1 MHMEIKEKDK
11 QSEQQIPNP
20 AKAGQQFDTDEIEAI
35 SPWKDTLKQLRK
47 NRFAIAGLVI
57 IVFFIILGI
66 LAPLVTSY
74 TYDEQSLVDRLL
86 PPSAEHWLGTDHL
99 GRDIFTRIAY
109 GARVSLQVGFFAVT
123 GALVFG
129 TLLGIIA
136 GYFGRWVDMVI
147 SRIFDILLAFPSI
160 LLAIAI
166 VAILGASL
174 QNALIAIAVINI
186 PIFGRLVR
194 SKVIS
199 LREEEYIMAAKAQGM
214 KNGRIIFRHILP
226 NSVAPIIV
234 QATLGFGTA
243 ILEAAALGFL
253 GLGVQ
258 PPTPEWGQMLADS
271 RDFIQ
276 IAPWTLIIPG
286 VSIMLVVLGFNLIGD
301 GLRDALDPKM
311 KN

>member
-1 MHMEIKEKDK
+1 MESKQKETHSK
-11 QSEQQIPNP
+11 QQLANP
-20 AKAGQQFDTDEIEAI
+20 AKVGQQINTEEIEAI
-35 SPWKDTLKQLRK
+35 TPWKDTLKRLRK
-47 NRFAIAGLVI
+47 NRFAVIGFVI
-57 IVFFIILGI
+57 ILFFLLLG
-66 LAPLVTSY
+66 LFAPLLSSY
-74 TYDEQSLVDRLL
+74 TYHEQNLVNRLQ
-86 PPSAEHWLGTDHL
+86 PPSEAYWLGSDHI

-123 GALVFG
+123 GALFFG

-136 GYFGRWVDMVI
+136 GYFGRWIDMLI

-166 VAILGASL
+166 VAILGPSL
-174 QNALIAIAVINI
+174 QNALIAIAVVNI

-214 KNGRIIFRHILP
+214 KNSRIIVHHILP
-226 NSVAPIIV
+226 NSTAPIIV
-234 QATLGFGTA
+234 QATLSFGTA

-258 PPTPEWGQMLADS
+258 PPTPEWGQMLADA

-276 IAPWTLIIPG
+276 LAPWTLIAPG
-286 VSIMLVVLGFNLIGD
+286 ISIMLVVLGFNLIGD

>member
-1 MHMEIKEKDK
+1 MKLEDNRQSDELLTSPSIHSSHEKP
-11 QSEQQIPNP
+11 E
-20 AKAGQQFDTDEIEAI
+20 EIEAI
-35 SPWKDTLKQLRK
+35 SPWRDAMRQLRK
-47 NRFAIAGLVI
+47 NRFAVSGVFI
-57 IVFFIILGI
+57 IMFFIVLG
-66 LAPLVTSY
+66 LFAPLFTPY
-74 TYDEQSLVDRLL
+74 TFDGQNILNRLQ
-86 PPSAEHWLGTDHL
+86 PPSAEHWLGTDNL

-109 GARVSLQVGFFAVT
+109 GARISLQVGFFAVV

-129 TLLGIIA
+129 TVLGIIA
-136 GYFGRWVDMVI
+136 GYFGRWIDMLI

-160 LLAIAI
+160 LLAIAV

-174 QNALIAIAVINI
+174 QNALIAIAIINI

-214 KNGRIIFRHILP
+214 KNGRLILHHILP
-226 NSVAPIIV
+226 NSLAPIIV

-253 GLGVQ
+253 GLGAQ
-258 PPTPEWGQMLADS
+258 APDPEWGKMLADS

-276 IAPWTLIIPG
+276 LAPWTLIVPG
-286 VSIMLVVLGFNLIGD
+286 VAIMLVVLGFNLIGD

>member
-1 MHMEIKEKDK
+1 MKT
-11 QSEQQIPNP
+11 SEEQREQLEDESQVYNPNP
-20 AKAGQQFDTDEIEAI
+20 YQEEEDVEAI
-35 SPWKDTLKQLRK
+35 SPWKDALKQLRK
-47 NRFAIAGLVI
+47 SPLAITGFLLVL
-57 IVFFIILGI
+57 FFIILGFV
-66 LAPLVTSY
+66 APFVSPY
-74 TYDEQSLVDRLL
+74 EFDGDDPINRLQ
-86 PPSAEHWLGTDHL
+86 PPSADHWLGTDDI
-99 GRDIFTRIAY
+99 GRDIFTRLAY
-109 GARVSLQVGFFAVT
+109 GARISLITGFTAVT

-129 TLLGIIA
+129 TLLGIIS
-136 GYFGRWVDMVI
+136 GYFGRWVDMLI

-160 LLAIAI
+160 LLAIAV

-174 QNALIAIAVINI
+174 TNALIAIAIINI

-199 LREEEYIMAAKAQGM
+199 LREEEFILAAKAQGM
-214 KNGRIIFRHILP
+214 KRGRILLHHILP
-226 NSVAPIIV
+226 NSLAPIIV

-253 GLGVQ
+253 GLGAQ
-258 PPTPEWGQMLADS
+258 PPTPEWGKMLSDS

-276 IAPWTLIIPG
+276 LAPWTLIFPG

>member
-1 MHMEIKEKDK
+1 MKLDEKK
-11 QSEQQIPNP
+11 PVEAEQQIANP
-20 AKAGQQFDTDEIEAI
+20 AKAGSQIDTEEIEAI
-35 SPWKDTLKQLRK
+35 SPWKDSLKQLRK
-47 NRFAIAGLVI
+47 NRFALVGLI
-57 IVFFIILGI
+57 IILFFIILGI
-66 LAPLVTSY
+66 VAPLLTSY
-74 TYDEQSLVDRLL
+74 TYEEQDLVNRLQ
-86 PPSAEHWLGTDHL
+86 PPSSEHWMGTDDL
-99 GRDIFTRIAY
+99 GRDIFTRVAY

-136 GYFGRWVDMVI
+136 GYFGRWVDMII

-174 QNALIAIAVINI
+174 QNALIAIAIINI

-199 LREEEYIMAAKAQGM
+199 LREEEYIMAARAQGM
-214 KNGRIIFRHILP
+214 KNGRIILHHILP
-226 NSVAPIIV
+226 NSIAPIIV
-234 QATLGFGTA
+234 QSTLGFGTA

-253 GLGVQ
+253 GLGAQ
-258 PPTPEWGQMLADS
+258 PPTPEWGQMLASS
-271 RDFIQ
+271 REFIQ
-276 IAPWTLIIPG
+276 LAPWTLIMPG
-286 VSIMLVVLGFNLIGD
+286 LSIMLVVLGFNLIGD

>member
-1 MHMEIKEKDK
+1 MRSEEK
-11 QSEQQIPNP
+11 IN
-20 AKAGQQFDTDEIEAI
+20 EALSDPVVLLEEEEPQPT
-35 SPWKDTLKQLRK
+35 SPWRDTYRQLRK
-47 NRFAIAGLVI
+47 NNFAIAGLMI
-57 IVFFIILGI
+57 IIFFILLGI
-66 LAPLVTSY
+66 FAPWLTPY
-74 TYDEQSLVDRLL
+74 GYEEQVLVDRLK
-86 PPSAEHWLGTDHL
+86 PPSSDHWLGTDDV
-99 GRDIFTRIAY
+99 GRDIFTRIAF
-109 GARVSLQVGFFAVT
+109 GARISLQVGFFAVS

-129 TLLGIIA
+129 TFLGVIA
-136 GYFGRWVDMVI
+136 GYFGRWIDMFI
-147 SRIFDILLAFPSI
+147 SRVFDILLAFPSI

-174 QNALIAIAVINI
+174 QNALIAIAIINI

-199 LREEEYIMAAKAQGM
+199 LREEEYILAAKAQGM
-214 KNGRIIFRHILP
+214 KNGRIIFHHILP
-226 NSVAPIIV
+226 NSLAPIIV
-234 QATLGFGTA
+234 QTTLGFGTA

-253 GLGVQ
+253 GLGAQ
-258 PPTPEWGQMLADS
+258 PPTPEWGKMLADS

-276 IAPWTLIIPG
+276 LAPWTLIAPG

>member
-1 MHMEIKEKDK
+1 MKLEEKKEQIELASTPVQK
-11 QSEQQIPNP
+11 QEDMKVN
-20 AKAGQQFDTDEIEAI
+20 
-35 SPWKDTLKQLRK
+35 SPWKDAYKQLRK
-47 NRFAIAGLVI
+47 NRFAVTGFI
-57 IVFFIILGI
+57 IIIFFILLG
-66 LAPLVTSY
+66 LFAPLLTPYSY
-74 TYDEQSLVDRLL
+74 EDQEIIKRLQ
-86 PPSAEHWLGTDHL
+86 PPSGEHWLGTDNL

-109 GARVSLQVGFFAVT
+109 GARISLQVGFFAVT

-136 GYFGRWVDMVI
+136 GYFGRWIDMLI

-174 QNALIAIAVINI
+174 ENALIAIAIINI

-199 LREEEYIMAAKAQGM
+199 LREEEFIMAARAQGM
-214 KNGRIIFRHILP
+214 KNGRILIHHILP
-226 NSVAPIIV
+226 NSLAPIIV
-234 QATLGFGTA
+234 QSTLGFGTA

-253 GLGVQ
+253 GLGAQ
-258 PPTPEWGQMLADS
+258 PPLPEWGKMLADS

-276 IAPWTLIIPG
+276 LAPWTLIAPG
-286 VSIMLVVLGFNLIGD
+286 VAIMLVVLGFNLIGD

>member
-1 MHMEIKEKDK
+1 MKTKEKR
-11 QSEQQIPNP
+11 SEQQVANP
-20 AKAGQQFDTDEIEAI
+20 AKSGQQLDTEEIEAI

-47 NRFAIAGLVI
+47 NRFAFAGVII
-57 IVFFIILGI
+57 IVFFICLG
-66 LAPLVTSY
+66 LFAPLLTSSGY
-74 TYDEQSLVDRLL
+74 EDQELANRLQS
-86 PPSAEHWLGTDHL
+86 PSAEHWLGTDDL

-129 TLLGIIA
+129 TLLGIVA
-136 GYFGRWVDMVI
+136 GYFGRWIDMII

-160 LLAIAI
+160 LLAIAV

-174 QNALIAIAVINI
+174 QNALIAIAIINI

-214 KNGRIIFRHILP
+214 KNGRILLHHILP
-226 NSVAPIIV
+226 NSAAPIIV
-234 QATLGFGTA
+234 QSTLGFGTA

-253 GLGVQ
+253 GLGAQ
-258 PPTPEWGQMLADS
+258 APTPEWGKMLADS

-276 IAPWTLIIPG
+276 LAPWTLIVPG
-286 VSIMLVVLGFNLIGD
+286 VAIMLVVLGFNLIGD

>member
-1 MHMEIKEKDK
+1 MKIQDKNETTTQHNHLSVTMQPEQEDIK
-11 QSEQQIPNP
+11 
-20 AKAGQQFDTDEIEAI
+20 AI
-35 SPWKDTLKQLRK
+35 SPWKDSLRQLRK
-47 NRFAIAGLVI
+47 NPFAIAGMI
-57 IVFFIILGI
+57 IILFFILIAL
-66 LAPLVTSY
+66 LAPLITSY
-74 TYDEQSLVDRLL
+74 PYDKINPVNRLQ
-86 PPSAEHWLGTDHL
+86 PPSGEHWFGTDDV

-109 GARVSLQVGFFAVT
+109 GARISLQVGFFAVT
-123 GALVFG
+123 GALLFG
-129 TLLGIIA
+129 TLLGVIA
-136 GYFGRWVDMVI
+136 GYYGRWIDMII

-174 QNALIAIAVINI
+174 QNALIAIAIVNI
-186 PIFGRLVR
+186 PIFGRLIR

-199 LREEEYIMAAKAQGM
+199 LREEEFIMAARAQGM
-214 KNGRIIFRHILP
+214 KNGRIIFHHILP

-234 QATLGFGTA
+234 QATLSFGTA

-253 GLGVQ
+253 GLGAQ
-258 PPTPEWGQMLADS
+258 PPDPEWGAMLASS

-276 IAPWTLIIPG
+276 LAPWTLIFPG
-286 VSIMLVVLGFNLIGD
+286 VSIMLVVLGFNLVGD